1 MRRRVGRRRTVGG
14 STVVLGLGAL
24 AVIALIIRWRAA
36 ANTTGES
43 YSTADE
49 RFDET
54 HASSSREVTEGV
66 QERRSEEPAGVLT
79 QDTVKTDRSIRD
91 DIRSI
96 IRESV
101 SRSEVVD
108 RAASQAGTSA
118 PEAQTDAEELPIE
131 DYDSLNIRQIAERLD
146 GLVVEEIERVLNYE
160 TKNKNRRTLIA
171 RLERRAKKSPG
182 EDVKILRK
190 SAGGREVEL

>member
-54 HASSSREVTEGV
+54 HASSREVTEGV
-66 QERRSEEPAGVLT
+66 QERRREEPAGVLT

-108 RAASQAGTSA
+108 RAASQARTPA
-118 PEAQTDAEELPIE
+118 PEAQTDAEGLPIE
-131 DYDSLNIRQIAERLD
+131 DYDSLNVRQIAERLD
-146 GLVVEEIERVLNYE
+146 GLVVEEIERVLDYE

-190 SAGGREVEL
+190 FAGGREAEL

>member
-14 STVVLGLGAL
+14 SLVVLGIGAL
-24 AVIALIIRWRAA
+24 AVIALIIRWRVA

-54 HASSSREVTEGV
+54 HASSREVTEGV
-66 QERRSEEPAGVLT
+66 QERRREEPAGVLT
-79 QDTVKTDRSIRD
+79 QDTVETDRSIRD

-108 RAASQAGTSA
+108 REASQVGTTA
-118 PEAQTDAEELPIE
+118 PEVQTDAEELPIE

-146 GLVVEEIERVLNYE
+146 GLVVEEIERVLDYE
-160 TKNKNRRTLIA
+160 TNNKNRRTLIA

-190 SAGGREVEL
+190 SAVGREVER

>member
-1 MRRRVGRRRTVGG
+1 MRRRLGRRRTVGG
-14 STVVLGLGAL
+14 SMVVLGIGAL

-54 HASSSREVTEGV
+54 HASSREVTEGV
-66 QERRSEEPAGVLT
+66 QERRREEPAGVLT

-131 DYDSLNIRQIAERLD
+131 DYDSLNIKQIAERLD
-146 GLVVEEIERVLNYE
+146 GLVAEEIERVLDYE

-190 SAGGREVEL
+190 STGGREVEL